1 MIEIDPRLLRHDR
14 RWTTESCYTALRQPY
29 SKSTATLQQ
38 FYGSCTAAPQEF
50 SSDLREQLCS
60 SFTVALS
67 SSMTNFVC
75 SVVRHSRMWCP
86 HGIGRDSWVWGES
99 RRLFGPWF
107 PPRSGGWSLHYV
119 DPLVGGKRGG
129 PWVKWIN
136 NYCWAR
142 LTTSGRFRLGLVHIS
157 TTFIENPRAKRWRSQ
172 RCRLLSWPLF
182 HDSRLRIHMNSL

>member
-1 MIEIDPRLLRHDR
+1 MIEIDPRLHRHDR

-60 SFTVALS
+60 SFTVALC

-86 HGIGRDSWVWGES
+86 HDIGRDSWVRGKQETLWSMIPPTKWGMKPSLCGSPCREKTGWPVGEMIVVVIVVVAA
-99 RRLFGPWF
+99 LPEKTNTGFAGNQF
-107 PPRSGGWSLHYV
+107 ENSGEQLQHLKCNSNTLKHLEIV
-119 DPLVGGKRGG
+119 NNMKTPLITYG
-129 PWVKWIN
+129 
-136 NYCWAR
+136 
-142 LTTSGRFRLGLVHIS
+142 
-157 TTFIENPRAKRWRSQ
+157 
-172 RCRLLSWPLF
+172 
-182 HDSRLRIHMNSL
+182 

>member
-1 MIEIDPRLLRHDR
+1 MIETDPRLHRHDR

-60 SFTVALS
+60 SFTVALC
-67 SSMTNFVC
+67 SSMSNFVC

-86 HGIGRDSWVWGES
+86 HGIGRDSWVWGEQET
-99 RRLFGPWF
+99 LWPWF
-107 PPRSGGWSLHYV
+107 PPRSGEGSPRREEL
-119 DPLVGGKRGG
+119 LVGRKRGG
-129 PWVKWIN
+129 PWVKMVESYN
-136 NYCWAR
+136 FFKTNYCWAR

-157 TTFIENPRAKRWRSQ
+157 TTFIENPPARTSGRDLG
-172 RCRLLSWPLF
+172 CLLL
-182 HDSRLRIHMNSL
+182 